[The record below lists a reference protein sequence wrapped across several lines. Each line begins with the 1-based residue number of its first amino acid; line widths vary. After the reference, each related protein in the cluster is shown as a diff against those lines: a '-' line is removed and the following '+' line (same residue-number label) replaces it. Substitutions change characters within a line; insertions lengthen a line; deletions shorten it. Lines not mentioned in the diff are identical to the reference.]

1 MLMDIYVNIRKEN
14 KMNIKDCVVKNKY
27 RFDTHYHEVADGKD
41 VNLSY
46 MTGTCVTNSKK
57 NDKHLVEIKMD
68 YPVKE
73 FQGEYENKAMFYF
86 DKNNNQYENTQV
98 NLIKVERI
106 IL

>member
-1 MLMDIYVNIRKEN
+1 MDGGSI
-14 KMNIKDCVVKNKY
+14 MNIKDCVVKNKY

-57 NDKHLVEIKMD
+57 NDKHLIEIKMD

-73 FQGEYENKAMFYF
+73 LQGEYENKVMFYF